1 MFSFS
6 QERERMSK
14 EQYRAAQKLFLLEKL
29 NLDPDSEEKFTSIY
43 FETQEK
49 VYNKMMSYRK
59 IKRDL
64 YKNDSADSDEC
75 NALIKKMYDI
85 KRDEYNTINLAVFA
99 NANTAEDATTNDEH
113 DFMSNGFKMK
123 NTGSSMNASGG
134 TYVYMAFAQNPLK
147 NARRI

>member
-29 NLDPDSEEKFTSIY
+29 NLDPNSEEKFTSIY

-49 VYNKMMSYRK
+49 IYNKMISYRK

-75 NALIKKMYDI
+75 NVLIKKMYDI
-85 KRDEYNTINLAVFA
+85 KRDELDIREGMMQELSKIISVDKVLRLPRIEEDFRITMINKIRG
-99 NANTAEDATTNDEH
+99 NNN
-113 DFMSNGFKMK
+113 
-123 NTGSSMNASGG
+123 
-134 TYVYMAFAQNPLK
+134 
-147 NARRI
+147 

>member
-29 NLDPDSEEKFTSIY
+29 NLEPNSVEKFTSIY

-49 VYNKMMSYRK
+49 IYNKMMSYRK

-64 YKNDSADSDEC
+64 YQNDSADSDEC

-85 KRDEYNTINLAVFA
+85 KRDELDIRESMMQELSKIISVDKVLRLPRIEEDFRITMINKIRG
-99 NANTAEDATTNDEH
+99 NNN
-113 DFMSNGFKMK
+113 
-123 NTGSSMNASGG
+123 
-134 TYVYMAFAQNPLK
+134 
-147 NARRI
+147 

>member
-14 EQYRAAQKLFLLEKL
+14 EQYRAAQKLFLHEKL
-29 NLDPDSEEKFTSIY
+29 NLEPNSEEKFTSIY

-49 VYNKMMSYRK
+49 IYNKMMSYRK

-85 KRDEYNTINLAVFA
+85 KRDELDIREGMMQELSKIISVDKVLRLPRIEEDFRITMINKIRG
-99 NANTAEDATTNDEH
+99 NNN
-113 DFMSNGFKMK
+113 
-123 NTGSSMNASGG
+123 
-134 TYVYMAFAQNPLK
+134 
-147 NARRI
+147 

>member
-49 VYNKMMSYRK
+49 IYNKMMSYRK

-85 KRDEYNTINLAVFA
+85 KRDELDIREGMMQELSKIISVDKVLRLPRIEEDFRVTMINKIRG
-99 NANTAEDATTNDEH
+99 NNN
-113 DFMSNGFKMK
+113 
-123 NTGSSMNASGG
+123 
-134 TYVYMAFAQNPLK
+134 
-147 NARRI
+147 

>member
-29 NLDPDSEEKFTSIY
+29 NLDPSSEEQFTSIY
-43 FETQEK
+43 FQNQEK
-49 VYNKMMSYRK
+49 IYDKMISYRK

-75 NALIKKMYDI
+75 NYLIKKMYDI
-85 KRDEYNTINLAVFA
+85 KRDELDIREGMMQELSKIISVDKVLRLPRIEEDFRITMINKIRG
-99 NANTAEDATTNDEH
+99 NNN
-113 DFMSNGFKMK
+113 
-123 NTGSSMNASGG
+123 
-134 TYVYMAFAQNPLK
+134 
-147 NARRI
+147 

>member
-6 QERERMSK
+6 QEREKISK

-29 NLDPDSEEKFTSIY
+29 NLEPNSEEKFTSIY

-49 VYNKMMSYRK
+49 IFNKMMSYRK

-85 KRDEYNTINLAVFA
+85 KRDELDIREGMMQELSKIISVDKVLRLPRIEEDFRITMINKIRG
-99 NANTAEDATTNDEH
+99 N
-113 DFMSNGFKMK
+113 K
-123 NTGSSMNASGG
+123 N
-134 TYVYMAFAQNPLK
+134 
-147 NARRI
+147 

>member
-1 MFSFS
+1 MKNFLSFLFVFLFMFSFS

-29 NLDPDSEEKFTSIY
+29 NLEPNSEEKFTSIY
-43 FETQEK
+43 FDTQEK
-49 VYNKMMSYRK
+49 IYNKMMSYRK

-85 KRDEYNTINLAVFA
+85 KRDELDIREGMMQELSKIISVDKVLRLPRIEEDFRITMINKIRG
-99 NANTAEDATTNDEH
+99 NNN
-113 DFMSNGFKMK
+113 
-123 NTGSSMNASGG
+123 
-134 TYVYMAFAQNPLK
+134 
-147 NARRI
+147 

>member
-29 NLDPDSEEKFTSIY
+29 NLDPSSEEQFTSIY
-43 FETQEK
+43 FKNQEK
-49 VYNKMMSYRK
+49 IYDKMISYRK

-85 KRDEYNTINLAVFA
+85 KRDELDIREGMMQELSKIISVDKVLRLPRIEEDFRITMINKIRG
-99 NANTAEDATTNDEH
+99 NNN
-113 DFMSNGFKMK
+113 
-123 NTGSSMNASGG
+123 
-134 TYVYMAFAQNPLK
+134 
-147 NARRI
+147 

>member
-1 MFSFS
+1 MKNFITFLFVFLFMFSFS

-29 NLDPDSEEKFTSIY
+29 NLDPNSEEKFTSIY

-49 VYNKMMSYRK
+49 IYNKMVSYRK

-75 NALIKKMYDI
+75 NVLIKKMYDI
-85 KRDEYNTINLAVFA
+85 KRDELDIREGMMQELSKIISVDKVLRLPRIEEDFRITMINKIRG
-99 NANTAEDATTNDEH
+99 NNN
-113 DFMSNGFKMK
+113 
-123 NTGSSMNASGG
+123 
-134 TYVYMAFAQNPLK
+134 
-147 NARRI
+147 

>member
-1 MFSFS
+1 MKNFITFLFVLFFIFSFS
-6 QERERMSK
+6 QEREKISK

-29 NLDPDSEEKFTSIY
+29 NLEPNSEEKFTSIY

-49 VYNKMMSYRK
+49 IFNKMMSYRK

-85 KRDEYNTINLAVFA
+85 KRDELDIREGMMQELSKIISVDKVLRLPRIEEDFRITMINKIRG
-99 NANTAEDATTNDEH
+99 NNN
-113 DFMSNGFKMK
+113 
-123 NTGSSMNASGG
+123 
-134 TYVYMAFAQNPLK
+134 
-147 NARRI
+147 

>member
-1 MFSFS
+1 MKNFITFLFVFLFMFSFS

-29 NLDPDSEEKFTSIY
+29 NLDPNSEEKFTSIY

-49 VYNKMMSYRK
+49 IYNKMMSYRK

-85 KRDEYNTINLAVFA
+85 KRDELDIREGMMQELSKIISVDKVLRLPRIEEDFRITMINKIRG
-99 NANTAEDATTNDEH
+99 NNN
-113 DFMSNGFKMK
+113 
-123 NTGSSMNASGG
+123 
-134 TYVYMAFAQNPLK
+134 
-147 NARRI
+147 

>member
-1 MFSFS
+1 MISFS
-6 QERERMSK
+6 QEREKMSK

-29 NLDPDSEEKFTSIY
+29 NLDPNSEEKFTSIY

-49 VYNKMMSYRK
+49 IYNKMMSYRK

-85 KRDEYNTINLAVFA
+85 KRDELDIREGMMQELSKIISVDKVLRLPRIEEDFRITMINKIRG
-99 NANTAEDATTNDEH
+99 NNN
-113 DFMSNGFKMK
+113 
-123 NTGSSMNASGG
+123 
-134 TYVYMAFAQNPLK
+134 
-147 NARRI
+147 

>member
-29 NLDPDSEEKFTSIY
+29 NLDPNREEKFTSIY

-49 VYNKMMSYRK
+49 IYNKMISYRK

-75 NALIKKMYDI
+75 NVLIKKMYDI
-85 KRDEYNTINLAVFA
+85 KRDELDIREGMMQELSKIISVDKVLRLPRIEEDFRITMINKIRG
-99 NANTAEDATTNDEH
+99 NNN
-113 DFMSNGFKMK
+113 
-123 NTGSSMNASGG
+123 
-134 TYVYMAFAQNPLK
+134 
-147 NARRI
+147 

>member
-1 MFSFS
+1 MKNFITFLFVLFFIFSFS
-6 QERERMSK
+6 QEREKISK

-29 NLDPDSEEKFTSIY
+29 NLEPNSEEKFTSIY

-49 VYNKMMSYRK
+49 IFNKMMSYRK

-85 KRDEYNTINLAVFA
+85 KRDELDIREGMMQELSKIISVDKVLRLPRIEEDFRITMINKIRG
-99 NANTAEDATTNDEH
+99 N
-113 DFMSNGFKMK
+113 K
-123 NTGSSMNASGG
+123 N
-134 TYVYMAFAQNPLK
+134 
-147 NARRI
+147 

>member
-1 MFSFS
+1 MKNFITFLFVFLFMFSFS

-29 NLDPDSEEKFTSIY
+29 NLDSNSEEKFTSIY

-49 VYNKMMSYRK
+49 IYDKMMSYRK

-64 YKNDSADSDEC
+64 YKNDSADSDDC

-85 KRDEYNTINLAVFA
+85 KRDELDIREGMMQELSKIISVDKVLRLPRIEEDFRITMINKIRG
-99 NANTAEDATTNDEH
+99 NNN
-113 DFMSNGFKMK
+113 
-123 NTGSSMNASGG
+123 
-134 TYVYMAFAQNPLK
+134 
-147 NARRI
+147 

>member
-29 NLDPDSEEKFTSIY
+29 NLEPNSEEKFTSIY

-49 VYNKMMSYRK
+49 IYNKMMSYRK

-85 KRDEYNTINLAVFA
+85 KRDELDIREGMMQELSRIISVDKVLRLPRIEEDFRITMINKIRG
-99 NANTAEDATTNDEH
+99 NNN
-113 DFMSNGFKMK
+113 
-123 NTGSSMNASGG
+123 
-134 TYVYMAFAQNPLK
+134 
-147 NARRI
+147 

>member
-14 EQYRAAQKLFLLEKL
+14 EQYRAAQKLFILEKL
-29 NLDPDSEEKFTSIY
+29 NLDSESEKQFTSIY

-49 VYNKMMSYRK
+49 IFDKMVSYRK

-75 NALIKKMYDI
+75 YSLIKKMYDI
-85 KRDEYNTINLAVFA
+85 KRDELDIRESMMQELSKIISVNKVLRLPRIEEDFRITMINKIRG
-99 NANTAEDATTNDEH
+99 NN
-113 DFMSNGFKMK
+113 K
-123 NTGSSMNASGG
+123 
-134 TYVYMAFAQNPLK
+134 
-147 NARRI
+147 

>member
-85 KRDEYNTINLAVFA
+85 KRDELDIREGMMQELSKIISVDKVLRLPRIEEDFRTTMINKIRG
-99 NANTAEDATTNDEH
+99 NNN
-113 DFMSNGFKMK
+113 
-123 NTGSSMNASGG
+123 
-134 TYVYMAFAQNPLK
+134 
-147 NARRI
+147 

>member
-29 NLDPDSEEKFTSIY
+29 NLDPNSEEKFTSIY

-49 VYNKMMSYRK
+49 IYNKMISYRK

-75 NALIKKMYDI
+75 NVLIKKMYDI
-85 KRDEYNTINLAVFA
+85 KRDELDIREGMMQELSKIISVDKVLRLPRIEEDFRITMINKIRG
-99 NANTAEDATTNDEH
+99 NN
-113 DFMSNGFKMK
+113 K
-123 NTGSSMNASGG
+123 
-134 TYVYMAFAQNPLK
+134 
-147 NARRI
+147 

>member
-29 NLDPDSEEKFTSIY
+29 NLETESEQQFTSIY

-49 VYNKMMSYRK
+49 IFDKLVSYRK

-64 YKNDSADSDEC
+64 YKNDSADSDEG
-75 NALIKKMYDI
+75 NSLIKKMYDI
-85 KRDEYNTINLAVFA
+85 KRDELDIRESMMQELSKIISVNKVLKLPRIEEDFRITMINKIRG
-99 NANTAEDATTNDEH
+99 NN
-113 DFMSNGFKMK
+113 K
-123 NTGSSMNASGG
+123 
-134 TYVYMAFAQNPLK
+134 
-147 NARRI
+147 

>member
-29 NLDPDSEEKFTSIY
+29 NLEPNSEEKFTSIY

-49 VYNKMMSYRK
+49 IYNKMMSYRK

-85 KRDEYNTINLAVFA
+85 KRDELDIRESMMQELSKIISVDKVLRLPRIEEDFRITMINKIRG
-99 NANTAEDATTNDEH
+99 NNN
-113 DFMSNGFKMK
+113 
-123 NTGSSMNASGG
+123 
-134 TYVYMAFAQNPLK
+134 
-147 NARRI
+147 

>member
-1 MFSFS
+1 MKNFITFLFVFLFMFSFS

-29 NLDPDSEEKFTSIY
+29 NLEPNSEEKFTSIY

-49 VYNKMMSYRK
+49 IYNKMTSYRK

-64 YKNDSADSDEC
+64 YKNDSANSDEC

-85 KRDEYNTINLAVFA
+85 KRDELDIREGMMQELSKIISVDKVLRLPRIEEDFRITMINKIRG
-99 NANTAEDATTNDEH
+99 NNN
-113 DFMSNGFKMK
+113 
-123 NTGSSMNASGG
+123 
-134 TYVYMAFAQNPLK
+134 
-147 NARRI
+147 

>member
-29 NLDPDSEEKFTSIY
+29 NLDPGSEEQFTSIY
-43 FETQEK
+43 FKNQEK
-49 VYNKMMSYRK
+49 IYDKMISYRK

-75 NALIKKMYDI
+75 NYLIKKMYDI
-85 KRDEYNTINLAVFA
+85 KRDELDIREGMMQELSKIISVDKVLRLPRIEEDFRITMINKIRG
-99 NANTAEDATTNDEH
+99 NNN
-113 DFMSNGFKMK
+113 
-123 NTGSSMNASGG
+123 
-134 TYVYMAFAQNPLK
+134 
-147 NARRI
+147 

>member
-64 YKNDSADSDEC
+64 YKNDSADSEEC

-85 KRDEYNTINLAVFA
+85 KRDELDIREGMMQELSKIISVDKVLRLPRIEEDFRITMINKIRG
-99 NANTAEDATTNDEH
+99 NNN
-113 DFMSNGFKMK
+113 
-123 NTGSSMNASGG
+123 
-134 TYVYMAFAQNPLK
+134 
-147 NARRI
+147 

>member
-1 MFSFS
+1 MKNFITFLFIFLFMFSFS

-29 NLDPDSEEKFTSIY
+29 NLDPNSEEKFTSIY

-49 VYNKMMSYRK
+49 IYNKMMSYRK

-85 KRDEYNTINLAVFA
+85 KRDELDIREGMMQELSKIISVDKVLRLPRIEEDFRITMINKIRG
-99 NANTAEDATTNDEH
+99 NNN
-113 DFMSNGFKMK
+113 
-123 NTGSSMNASGG
+123 
-134 TYVYMAFAQNPLK
+134 
-147 NARRI
+147 

>member
-1 MFSFS
+1 MKNFITFLFVLFFMFSFS
-6 QERERMSK
+6 QEREKISK

-29 NLDPDSEEKFTSIY
+29 NLEPNSEEKFTSIY

-49 VYNKMMSYRK
+49 IFNKMMSYRK

-85 KRDEYNTINLAVFA
+85 KRDELDIREGMMQELSKIISVDKVLRLPRIEEDFRITMINKIRG
-99 NANTAEDATTNDEH
+99 N
-113 DFMSNGFKMK
+113 K
-123 NTGSSMNASGG
+123 N
-134 TYVYMAFAQNPLK
+134 
-147 NARRI
+147 

>member
-1 MFSFS
+1 MKNFITFLFVFLFMFSFS

-29 NLDPDSEEKFTSIY
+29 NLEPNSEEKFTSIY

-85 KRDEYNTINLAVFA
+85 KRDELDIREGMMQELSKIISVDKVLRLPRIEEDFRITMINKIRG
-99 NANTAEDATTNDEH
+99 NNN
-113 DFMSNGFKMK
+113 
-123 NTGSSMNASGG
+123 
-134 TYVYMAFAQNPLK
+134 
-147 NARRI
+147 

>member
-29 NLDPDSEEKFTSIY
+29 NLEPNSVEKFTSIY

-49 VYNKMMSYRK
+49 IYNKMMSYRK

-85 KRDEYNTINLAVFA
+85 KRDELDIREGMMQELSKIISVDKVLRLPRIEEDFRITMINKIRG
-99 NANTAEDATTNDEH
+99 NNN
-113 DFMSNGFKMK
+113 
-123 NTGSSMNASGG
+123 
-134 TYVYMAFAQNPLK
+134 
-147 NARRI
+147 

>member
-29 NLDPDSEEKFTSIY
+29 NLDPSSEEQFTSIY
-43 FETQEK
+43 FQNQEK
-49 VYNKMMSYRK
+49 IYDKMISYRK

-85 KRDEYNTINLAVFA
+85 KRDELDIREGMMQELLKIISVDKVLRLPRIEEDFRITMINKIRG
-99 NANTAEDATTNDEH
+99 NNN
-113 DFMSNGFKMK
+113 
-123 NTGSSMNASGG
+123 
-134 TYVYMAFAQNPLK
+134 
-147 NARRI
+147 

>member
-29 NLDPDSEEKFTSIY
+29 NLDSNSEEKFTSIY

-49 VYNKMMSYRK
+49 IFNKMMSYRK

-85 KRDEYNTINLAVFA
+85 KRDELDIREGMMQELSKIISVDKVLRLPRIEEDFRITMINKIRG
-99 NANTAEDATTNDEH
+99 NNN
-113 DFMSNGFKMK
+113 
-123 NTGSSMNASGG
+123 
-134 TYVYMAFAQNPLK
+134 
-147 NARRI
+147 